1 MIQVKG
7 YPNLVRDPE
16 NNAII
21 NLDIQGIEQAKA
33 NKEARKRARQN
44 FEKRIDTLEKDI
56 GEIKDAIN
64 ALIQKL

>member
-16 NNAII
+16 SNAII

-33 NKEARKRARQN
+33 NKEARKRAREN
-44 FEKRIDTLEKDI
+44 FEHRIDTLEKDI
-56 GEIKDAIN
+56 GEIKDALN